1 MKVNKIKKNTKWI
14 ILGIT
19 TSIFII
25 ILLFLF
31 ENRISFLDNNIY
43 HIISKW
49 ISEPM
54 TNLALAITFFGSATA
69 IIIIAIITSIV
80 LAIKK
85 KKYWK
90 YIGINLIIVALCNQ
104 VIKFL
109 VARPRPEGYRLTL
122 ENGYSFP
129 SGHTMVSAGF
139 YGFFIYLI
147 YKKVKNKYVKWGTI
161 IFLSLLV
168 ILIGISRIYLGVH
181 FASDV
186 LAGLCFSISYL
197 IFFINLIKE
206 KI

>member
-1 MKVNKIKKNTKWI
+1 MNKIKKNTKWI

>member
-1 MKVNKIKKNTKWI
+1 MNKIKKNTKWI
-14 ILGIT
+14 ILGLT

-49 ISEPM
+49 ISKPM
-54 TNLALAITFFGSATA
+54 TNLALGITFFGSATA

-90 YIGINLIIVALCNQ
+90 YVGINLIIVALCNQ

-129 SGHTMVSAGF
+129 SGHRMISAGF

-161 IFLSLLV
+161 ILLSLLV
-168 ILIGISRIYLGVH
+168 TLIGISRIYLGVH